1 MKRRASA
8 GLRVAVLRG
17 PRAGFGLVMYAI
29 LLFVLFA
36 FAAIVIDVGFVR
48 LAQRQ
53 LQSAADTAAL
63 EGLRFR
69 DDLREPVVDRDG
81 VRRQRAADFAE
92 LCFDD
97 DLDPL
102 NGDDGAFGGGGRFGG
117 GPVVNLTGGVGA
129 GVMAA
134 GRDLSI
140 GSPEVWKPQLELN
153 RVNQAYGDLVS
164 GGWDPTAV
172 DHTESSTYARTDFIA
187 GATEA
192 DAFLVRLRRTPGLSA
207 LDEESGVSS
216 RGPSIPWLFARGSLM
231 AFADPTA
238 GYSPRHHGTTVRGT
252 GIAAL
257 RAAASVG
264 RSVVSSGVPGGLSL
278 AVSDV
283 YWGSW
288 QNGTAEV
295 LELTAVGTLVEGAVA
310 AGICSNGTGVTEGR
324 CLGGELVV
332 AVPAVGAAAVVANV
346 LASVPVHG
354 GVRRGWLAIYAAGG
368 AAAGRVVSIG
378 CVDLEAD
385 VVPERL
391 QLTKRAG
398 VVGWANA
405 SAVLSEPLERS
416 VAADVLAAAALLSGE
431 ALQVP
436 ASVR

>member
-8 GLRVAVLRG
+8 GHGVAVIQRS
-17 PRAGFGLVMYAI
+17 RAGFGLVMYAI
-29 LLFVLFA
+29 LLFALFA

-69 DDLREPVVDRDG
+69 DDLRELAVDRDEM
-81 VRRQRAADFAE
+81 RRQRAADFAR

-97 DLDPL
+97 DLDPV

-117 GPVVNLTGGVGA
+117 GPVVNLTGGVGDA
-129 GVMAA
+129 VMAA
-134 GRDLSI
+134 GKDLST

-153 RVNQAYGDLVS
+153 SGNEMHGDMVS
-164 GGWDPTAV
+164 GRWDPTV
-172 DHTESSTYARTDFIA
+172 FDHSESSTYTRTDFIA
-187 GATEA
+187 GAIEL

-207 LDEESGVSS
+207 LDEQAGVSS
-216 RGPSIPWLFARGSLM
+216 RGPAIPWLFARGSLM
-231 AFADPTA
+231 AFADPSA
-238 GYSPRHHGTTVRGT
+238 GFSPRHHGTTVRGT

-264 RSVVSSGVPGGLSL
+264 RSVVASGVPGGLSL

-283 YWGSW
+283 YWGGW
-288 QNGTAEV
+288 LNGAVEV
-295 LELTAVGTLVEGAVA
+295 LELTAGGALVEGAVIVGLSGNA
-310 AGICSNGTGVTEGR
+310 TGVTEGR
-324 CLGGELVV
+324 CLGGVMSQT
-332 AVPAVGAAAVVANV
+332 VPAGGVAAVVASV
-346 LASVPVHG
+346 LSSVPIHG
-354 GVRRGWLAIYAAGG
+354 GVRRGWLPIYAAGG

-378 CVDLEAD
+378 CVDVEAD
-385 VVPERL
+385 VVPGRL
-391 QLTKRAG
+391 RLTKRTG

-405 SAVLSEPLERS
+405 SAVLSEPLERA
-416 VAADVLAAAALLSGE
+416 VAADVLAVAAALSGE

-436 ASVR
+436 ALVR